1 MQYWFFPL
9 VQLQLFVSRG
19 QTGSLTQHVYLQH
32 RELNREQVQAAS
44 DTLLLC
50 NHHYCIRSVERKLS
64 GHLKCL

>member
-44 DTLLLC
+44 DTLNTVLM
-50 NHHYCIRSVERKLS
+50 YCCFVITIIV
-64 GHLKCL
+64 